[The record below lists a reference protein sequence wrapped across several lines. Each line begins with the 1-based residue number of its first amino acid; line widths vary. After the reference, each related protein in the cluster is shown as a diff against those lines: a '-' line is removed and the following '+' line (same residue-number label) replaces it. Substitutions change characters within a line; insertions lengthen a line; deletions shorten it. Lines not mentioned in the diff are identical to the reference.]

1 MLDLIRL
8 ITRSTGL
15 AKMILQGTVQK
26 GRRRDRKK
34 KILEDKYYF
43 RTERVG
49 LGEAL
54 RKAEDREE
62 WRKLVARISLMPQ
75 RSFRLRDE

>member
-8 ITRSTGL
+8 ITTSTGL

-34 KILEDKYYF
+34 KIWEDKYYI
-43 RTERVG
+43 RTERVRVG
-49 LGEAL
+49 
-54 RKAEDREE
+54 
-62 WRKLVARISLMPQ
+62 
-75 RSFRLRDE
+75 